1 MNPVKEQILHQ
12 CRTTGAQ
19 VTPLREQVLDM
30 VLQLDGVIKAY
41 NVLAQM
47 QRDSESVVAP
57 PTAYRALDFWAEQ
70 GVLHKVPAVNGYVLC
85 SHARH
90 ECTGH
95 CHAEHAHHHSSFI
108 LVCTD
113 CGTVDE
119 QSLNAEWLALRE
131 GVQKTGFTLN
141 EDHVVLTG
149 ICRKCRS
156 KEG

>member
-70 GVLHKVPAVNGYVLC
+70 GAIAMPNMPTTTAALFWY
-85 SHARH
+85 ARNV
-90 ECTGH
+90 
-95 CHAEHAHHHSSFI
+95 A
-108 LVCTD
+108 
-113 CGTVDE
+113 
-119 QSLNAEWLALRE
+119 
-131 GVQKTGFTLN
+131 
-141 EDHVVLTG
+141 
-149 ICRKCRS
+149 RS
-156 KEG
+156 MSKA